1 MSGKTVVVTGISGYF
16 GQVLLP
22 YLEQDA
28 GIERVI
34 GVDRRP
40 LKTGTPG
47 SKLRFHQLDIRD
59 PELEDVLRGADTL
72 VHLAFVLMRLPGDRE
87 TDEINVKGTQAVCEA
102 AARQG
107 VRKLVF
113 TSSVVAYGLHPDN
126 PIPLTEESPLRP
138 NPGLYYGRA
147 KAAIEH
153 YLDTFGRAHPEI
165 IVTRLRPCTVVGPR
179 ADPAQMASLV
189 NPTTVLVRGANPPY
203 QLLHEDDLAR
213 ALHWVIQRDV
223 PGIYNVTSDEPRTL
237 RELTQLRGGRVV
249 SLPYF
254 VVWGL
259 MWLLWRTGRSP
270 FAPEWTDLVRYPLV
284 ASNEKL
290 KGLGWV
296 PHYTTAETLTALL
309 ATREQ
314 NPSKP
319 KPQGVAWEAKGL
331 GEGGA

>member
-1 MSGKTVVVTGISGYF
+1 MGGKTVVVTGISGYF
-16 GQVLLP
+16 GRVLLP

-28 GIERVI
+28 GVERVI
-34 GVDRRP
+34 GIDRRP
-40 LKTGTPG
+40 LETGTSG
-47 SKLRFHQLDIRD
+47 SKLLFHQLDIRD
-59 PELEDVLRGADTL
+59 PGLEDVLRRADTL
-72 VHLAFVLMRLPGDRE
+72 VHLAFVLMRLPGDKEIDE
-87 TDEINVKGTQAVCEA
+87 TNIGGTQAVCEA

-113 TSSVVAYGLHPDN
+113 TSSVVAYGLHPNN
-126 PIPLTEESPLRP
+126 PIPLIEESPLRP
-138 NPGLYYGRA
+138 NSGLYYGRA
-147 KAAIEH
+147 KAAIEQ
-153 YLDTFGRAHPEI
+153 YLDTFERAHPET

-189 NPTTVLVRGANPPY
+189 SATAVLVRGANPPY
-203 QLLHEDDLAR
+203 QLLHEDDLAC
-213 ALHWVIQRDV
+213 ALHLVIQQDV
-223 PGIYNVTSDEPRTL
+223 PGIYNVTSDQPRTL
-237 RELTQLRGGRVV
+237 RELARLRNGRVV
-249 SLPYF
+249 SLPHF

-296 PHYTTAETLTALL
+296 PQYTTTEALTALL

-314 NPSKP
+314 S
-319 KPQGVAWEAKGL
+319 L
-331 GEGGA
+331 LSRSGER